1 MVKRC
6 PLDVVTQPEY
16 KTAVEVYVMLIC
28 DLARLHTRVKFLS
41 FDLGGGVLAV
51 WRSWRVRSLR
61 GDLGWLKRLL
71 RGDSGGRVVRERR
84 DGKVAAWKSGGEV
97 RSLRRSWRGNT

>member
-41 FDLGGGVLAV
+41 FFILGGAC
-51 WRSWRVRSLR
+51 WPC
-61 GDLGWLKRLL
+61 GDP
-71 RGDSGGRVVRERR
+71 GG
-84 DGKVAAWKSGGEV
+84 
-97 RSLRRSWRGNT
+97 